1 MCMSFRS
8 SLVGLEISKTS
19 FFEENLTNALPPSVV
34 VVVVVVAV
42 VVDSSFCSLAFLL
55 LCTSCS
61 HVHTTS
67 SQEED
72 LFRWLATAIVVA

>member
-1 MCMSFRS
+1 MSFRS

-19 FFEENLTNALPPSVV
+19 FFEENLTNALPPSV

>member
-1 MCMSFRS
+1 M
-8 SLVGLEISKTS
+8 GLEISKTS
-19 FFEENLTNALPPSVV
+19 FFEENLTNALPPSV